1 MSKRPA
7 TTFFEFEYKKDKKKI
22 EELGLTY
29 TKQKAGEVKKTPI
42 EDKERKRI
50 PYVLCPICCRNQ
62 PLNRTGVYRRNIKK
76 VKGKKDY
83 KKPKEGNVELRSIK
97 YNPDKE
103 TSFGKFDFANSP
115 FISIREATG
124 SEGILEVEIITIK
137 QVKNM
142 SAGDKAK
149 IIPIINAIRDSCLK
163 TLELTDGLI

>member
-1 MSKRPA
+1 MSKRPT

-29 TKQKAGEVKKTPI
+29 TKQKAVDIKKTKI

-50 PYVLCPICCRNQ
+50 PYILCPICCRNQ

-76 VKGKKDY
+76 VSGKKDY
-83 KKPKEGNVELRSIK
+83 KKPKEGNVELRSVK

-124 SEGILEVEIITIK
+124 SDGILEVEIITIK
-137 QVKNM
+137 QVRNM
-142 SAGDKAK
+142 SPVDKAK
-149 IIPIINAIRDSCLK
+149 IIPIINPIRDSCFK
-163 TLELTDGLI
+163 TLELTEGLI